1 MATLAR
7 IRQANGDHAGALEAM
22 GEAGR
27 AAPGADVTVLLN
39 PIPTELARLLLA
51 QGEVAALTGLRP
63 FTTVAGRSA

>member
-1 MATLAR
+1 
-7 IRQANGDHAGALEAM
+7 M

-51 QGEVAALTGLRP
+51 
-63 FTTVAGRSA
+63 